1 MAQVAPRTV
10 NPDLF
15 PIAVL
20 IDELRH
26 DDPQTRLNA
35 VQQLEHIASALGP
48 ARTRSELIPFVMEAN
63 DDNDTVLA
71 ATADKLG
78 MLVDSV
84 GGPEHSLVL
93 IRPLED
99 LLMLEEATVRDKA
112 LASLIKVFNRMP
124 TKHVADAGVQLVT
137 RLASNDWFVARI
149 CACTLIPEVSHRTF
163 SEELLRAFLELCDD
177 ETPMVRRAAILS
189 LPEVAKETPSGKQRD
204 LLDAL
209 RRLARDDQ
217 DSVRIQTIPVAMNLA
232 QNVFKTPQ
240 DCYNALFPEIR
251 SCADDPSWR
260 VRVTLATAIK
270 EIIAFTPQK
279 HQQQVF
285 DMFMKLLADS
295 EAEVRSTA
303 IKRLSDVCSFRPAD
317 RSLLTQFIPSL
328 NKLVRDDSDQVRT
341 ALAEALPRT
350 CPVIGPALSA
360 DSLLQFLL
368 KLLRDSNTSVR
379 LKVLGHMD
387 LIAPQ
392 IKLEELSP
400 CVLPAVMELSSD
412 REWRV
417 RIGVLEQSTH
427 LAKSLGHELFIEE
440 LMSVVLKWLCDPVFK
455 VREAAAAV
463 LSDLAVELG
472 PEATVEHILP
482 QLSDLARNSN
492 YLYRM
497 TTLMGCVS
505 LSQSLSPALVG
516 DKILPVVKQLVNDSV
531 PNVRFNVAKALKAIA
546 VRLPRRAEAVGAPL
560 RTLMADADKDVRFF
574 AKEAIVN
581 LDSS

>member
-1 MAQVAPRTV
+1 
-10 NPDLF
+10 
-15 PIAVL
+15 
-20 IDELRH
+20 
-26 DDPQTRLNA
+26 
-35 VQQLEHIASALGP
+35 
-48 ARTRSELIPFVMEAN
+48 
-63 DDNDTVLA
+63 
-71 ATADKLG
+71 
-78 MLVDSV
+78 
-84 GGPEHSLVL
+84 
-93 IRPLED
+93 
-99 LLMLEEATVRDKA
+99 
-112 LASLIKVFNRMP
+112 
-124 TKHVADAGVQLVT
+124 
-137 RLASNDWFVARI
+137 
-149 CACTLIPEVSHRTF
+149 
-163 SEELLRAFLELCDD
+163 
-177 ETPMVRRAAILS
+177 
-189 LPEVAKETPSGKQRD
+189 
-204 LLDAL
+204 
-209 RRLARDDQ
+209 
-217 DSVRIQTIPVAMNLA
+217 
-232 QNVFKTPQ
+232 
-240 DCYNALFPEIR
+240 
-251 SCADDPSWR
+251 
-260 VRVTLATAIK
+260 
-270 EIIAFTPQK
+270 
-279 HQQQVF
+279 
-285 DMFMKLLADS
+285 
-295 EAEVRSTA
+295 
-303 IKRLSDVCSFRPAD
+303 
-317 RSLLTQFIPSL
+317 
-328 NKLVRDDSDQVRT
+328 
-341 ALAEALPRT
+341 
-350 CPVIGPALSA
+350 
-360 DSLLQFLL
+360 
-368 KLLRDSNTSVR
+368 
-379 LKVLGHMD
+379 MD
-387 LIAPQ
+387 LIAPK